1 MATQKLKTTS
11 VRGRIR
17 AWIEAH
23 ADKLGDD
30 VLEIGS
36 RAHVPNAWWVNN
48 RDLARG
54 SWLGMDMQPGHN
66 VDVVCSLETMPG
78 EWSGRFSG
86 VLCSEVLE
94 HVSRP
99 WLALPKLCGVVRP
112 GGWVV
117 VTTLFSFPV
126 HAFPSDFYRYTRE
139 GLHLLLA
146 DAGFDSIQTAYAGNV
161 QYHLNDHGEPG
172 HVVRDAPMH
181 VFAVA
186 QRPEI

>member
-1 MATQKLKTTS
+1 MQGLRTNT

-17 AWIEAH
+17 GWIEAH
-23 ADKLGDD
+23 AAKLGDD

-36 RAHVPNAWWVNN
+36 RMHTPGAWWVNN

-54 SWLGMDMQPGHN
+54 AWLGMDMQPGHN
-66 VDVVCSLETMPG
+66 VDAVFSVETMPSD
-78 EWSGRFSG
+78 WAGRFSG

-99 WLALPKLCGVVRP
+99 WAALPKVRDVLRP
-112 GGWVV
+112 GGWIV

-146 DAGFDSIQTAYAGNV
+146 DAGFDSITTAYAGNV
-161 QYHLNDHGEPG
+161 KYQLNDHGERG
-172 HVVRDAPMH
+172 HTVRDAPMH

-186 QRPEI
+186 QRPC

>member
-1 MATQKLKTTS
+1 MQGLRADT

-36 RAHVPNAWWVNN
+36 RMHVPHAWWVNN

-54 SWLGMDMQPGHN
+54 KWTGMDMQPGHN
-66 VDVVCSLETMPG
+66 VDVVASMDSMPAD
-78 EWSGRFSG
+78 WAGRFSG

-99 WLALPKLCGVVRP
+99 WVSLPMVHDVLRP
-112 GGWVV
+112 GGWIVI
-117 VTTLFSFPV
+117 TTLFSFPV

-146 DAGFDSIQTAYAGNV
+146 DAGFDSIATAYAGQV
-161 QYHLNDHGEPG
+161 QYHLNDHGERG

-181 VFAVA
+181 VFAVG
-186 QRPEI
+186 QRRC

>member
-1 MATQKLKTTS
+1 MQGLTPDS
-11 VRGRIR
+11 VRGRVR
-17 AWIEAH
+17 GWIEAH

-36 RAHVPNAWWVNN
+36 RMHVPHAWWLNN
-48 RDLARG
+48 RDLAVG
-54 SWLGMDMQPGHN
+54 KWTGMDIQAGQN
-66 VDVVCSLETMPG
+66 VDVVADMHALPA

-99 WLALPKLCGVVRP
+99 WVALPKLCEVIRP
-112 GGWVV
+112 GGWVI
-117 VTTLFSFPV
+117 VTTLFSFPI
-126 HAFPSDFYRYTRE
+126 HAYPSDFYRYTRE

-146 DAGFDSIQTAYAGNV
+146 DAGFDEIATAYGGHV
-161 QYHLNDHGEPG
+161 QYHLNDHGERG

-181 VFAVA
+181 VFAIG
-186 QRPEI
+186 QRRC